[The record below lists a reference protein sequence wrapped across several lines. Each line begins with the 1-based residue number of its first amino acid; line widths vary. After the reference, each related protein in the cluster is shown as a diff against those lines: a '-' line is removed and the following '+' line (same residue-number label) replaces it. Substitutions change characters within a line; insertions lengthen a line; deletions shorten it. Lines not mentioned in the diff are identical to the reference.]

1 MSLYIG
7 VESYS
12 FWVCKNC
19 LCSIT
24 CFLLSSS
31 SPSFWSKE
39 RSRVTRLI
47 YVNKFLNQT
56 YFLQLIFCFLRGS
69 ENSKIPVKLLCAIA
83 TTEER
88 VQFSVKCIHM
98 WHPSLHAVMFL
109 LALLSPS
116 LELLTLLW
124 ECDGGGGLQEEG
136 GVSRPKG
143 RKKIVLSFFFLCVEY
158 DETNNVTAFLEI
170 SEYCFSFMTKSS
182 GSKVALTCPRLQK
195 KSGLEPGLALFSSSC
210 LHGKIS
216 PLCLTLSS
224 SLSFWLFEM
233 VIKGT

>member
-1 MSLYIG
+1 MCYSYHRRKCAVFCEMHTYVTSQFTCCNVPPGSSLSLSWTAYITLG
-7 VESYS
+7 M
-12 FWVCKNC
+12 W
-19 LCSIT
+19 
-24 CFLLSSS
+24 
-31 SPSFWSKE
+31 WWW
-39 RSRVTRLI
+39 
-47 YVNKFLNQT
+47 
-56 YFLQLIFCFLRGS
+56 GS
-69 ENSKIPVKLLCAIA
+69 A
-83 TTEER
+83 
-88 VQFSVKCIHM
+88 
-98 WHPSLHAVMFL
+98 
-109 LALLSPS
+109 
-116 LELLTLLW
+116 
-124 ECDGGGGLQEEG
+124 GGGRSQQA
-136 GVSRPKG
+136 KG
-143 RKKIVLSFFFLCVEY
+143 KKKIVLSFFFLCVEY